1 MVHGLNSWTQEKQS
15 IGVSKDMKAIS
26 PRTLALR
33 ALALTFAVAAL
44 PMASLLAQPVA
55 TSGHSGPPF
64 IRVTGEAFV
73 TSQPDQVQMEIGVV
87 TQAPQADAAASQ
99 NAEKVTRVL
108 AAIRKELG
116 ASASIKTVNYSLNPN
131 YTYPRE
137 GGEPTINGY
146 MAMNTVRITTGD
158 MAKIGRVIDV
168 ATAAGANNIQSLM
181 YTLKDERTVRAE
193 ALREAARKAQA
204 EASEI
209 AAALGL
215 KVVRILSVEEGGARY
230 MPMMRETRAMQDGAA
245 PTNLEPGSVEVHGL
259 ITLTVE
265 VQ

>member
-1 MVHGLNSWTQEKQS
+1 ME
-15 IGVSKDMKAIS
+15 AIS
-26 PRTLALR
+26 PRKLSLYTLAL
-33 ALALTFAVAAL
+33 AFAIASL
-44 PMASLLAQPVA
+44 PAASLLAQQPVA
-55 TSGHSGPPF
+55 AQGHSGPPF
-64 IRVTGEAFV
+64 IRVTGEASV

-131 YTYPRE
+131 YQYPRE

-181 YTLKDERTVRAE
+181 YTLKDEGAVHAE
-193 ALREAARKAQA
+193 ALREASRKAQT
-204 EASEI
+204 E
-209 AAALGL
+209 AAAIASSLGL
-215 KVVRILSVEEGGARY
+215 KVVRILSVEEGGAHY
-230 MPMMRETRAMQDGAA
+230 MPMMRDARAMQEGAA
-245 PTNLEPGSVEVHGL
+245 PTNLEPGSVEVHAI
-259 ITLTVE
+259 ITLTVQVE
-265 VQ
+265 

>member
-1 MVHGLNSWTQEKQS
+1 
-15 IGVSKDMKAIS
+15 MKGIS
-26 PRTLALR
+26 PRAMALTLAVL
-33 ALALTFAVAAL
+33 LL
-44 PMASLLAQPVA
+44 PSFSLLAQVVTPPPVA
-55 TSGHSGPPF
+55 GGPRY
-64 IRVTGEAFV
+64 IRVTGEAAV

-146 MAMNTVRITTGD
+146 MAMNTVRITSSD
-158 MAKIGRVIDV
+158 MSKIGRVIDV

-181 YTLKDERTVRAE
+181 YMLKDEGTVRAD
-193 ALREAARKAQA
+193 ALREASRKARSQA
-204 EASEI
+204 DAIASS
-209 AAALGL
+209 LGL
-215 KVVRILSVEEGGARY
+215 KVVGILSVEEGGARY
-230 MPMMRETRAMQDGAA
+230 MPMMRDTRAMQGGAA
-245 PTNLEPGSVEVHGL
+245 PTNLEPGSVEVQAMV
-259 ITLTVE
+259 TLTVQVE
-265 VQ
+265 